1 VADRG
6 MQFSVLSEE
15 VGLRSFGAPLPLVVV
30 DPVDGSLNAKQ
41 GIPFYNVMMA
51 LLEGPAV
58 GDATVGCVVNI
69 VSGERWTAIKG
80 QGVKRNGHPITVM
93 PRERADRIQLLGLE
107 SSTHSLGTAARLI
120 ERSSKVRIL
129 GAMALSM
136 AHTAAVALDAFCAP
150 VPMRVF
156 DMTAGLL
163 FFIGDP
169 ELAGGETRGGGRL
182 RYHRWGQV
190 LSAFHRG
197 GVYDG
202 EEDKLR
208 DWDRSVPSAVIDGI
222 IAPAIESGRSVVV
235 LAEEWQTAATINLL
249 SDSLYYRG
257 LRDRVV
263 MLWNANN
270 TFGFQRINWGALAFA
285 STITT
290 VSRYMKFQMWEWGQN
305 PIVIPNGVPPSTGPD
320 ADSASIAEL
329 REAASAD
336 HLCFKI

>member
-1 VADRG
+1 VRDVVAPLAGTDAGRQQLGMGAGGDRTMELDRAAEAVVFEELQAVADRG

-107 SSTHSLGTAARLI
+107 SSTHSLGAAARLI

-136 AHTAAVALDAFCAP
+136 AHTAAGALDAFCAP
-150 VPMRVF
+150 VPMRLF
-156 DMTAGLL
+156 DMTAAV
-163 FFIGDP
+163 P
-169 ELAGGETRGGGRL
+169 AVVAAAASPAPPAGAPPAPPAGAAPPAEPPVIGET
-182 RYHRWGQV
+182 
-190 LSAFHRG
+190 G
-197 GVYDG
+197 GVATDV
-202 EEDKLR
+202 R
-208 DWDRSVPSAVIDGI
+208 
-222 IAPAIESGRSVVV
+222 GRS
-235 LAEEWQTAATINLL
+235 LESLECTLQTRTTLL
-249 SDSLYYRG
+249 CAPDAPSH
-257 LRDRVV
+257 
-263 MLWNANN
+263 
-270 TFGFQRINWGALAFA
+270 ALALRAFA
-285 STITT
+285 
-290 VSRYMKFQMWEWGQN
+290 G
-305 PIVIPNGVPPSTGPD
+305 D
-320 ADSASIAEL
+320 
-329 REAASAD
+329 
-336 HLCFKI
+336 